1 VLKNIENF
9 QLFCQ
14 KLTRNMTNS
23 KFSFII
29 SILKTNY
36 TCKIMNVLEKI
47 SRDMS
52 EFSKSEKKVAEV
64 ILANPQ
70 SAIHSSIAT
79 LAKLANVSE
88 PTVNRFCR
96 RLDTKGYPDFKLHLA
111 QSLANG
117 TPYVNRHV
125 DEFDGPAEYTNKIFE
140 STMASLEVARQ
151 SIDIAMVNRVV
162 DLLTQAR
169 KISFFGLGASSSVAH
184 DAVNKFFR
192 FNVPV
197 VYFEDILMQRMS
209 CMNSSEGD
217 VVIFISHTGRTKS
230 LVDVAHIARTNDATV
245 VGITSADSPLAK
257 ECNYVLSLAVPED
270 TDLYMPMASRIAQLT
285 LIDVLATG
293 FTLRRGNKFREN
305 LKRVK
310 DTLRGSRYVKD
321 NLN

>member
-1 VLKNIENF
+1 MYVLSYSVVYRMRKHTILLKCNCKN
-9 QLFCQ
+9 
-14 KLTRNMTNS
+14 
-23 KFSFII
+23 
-29 SILKTNY
+29 
-36 TCKIMNVLEKI
+36 MNILEKI
-47 SRDMS
+47 TQHKSA
-52 EFSKSEKKVAEV
+52 FSKSERKVAEV

-79 LAKLANVSE
+79 LAKMSDVSE

-96 RLDTKGYPDFKLHLA
+96 RLDTKGFPDFKLHLA

-125 DEFDGPAEYTNKIFE
+125 DENDGPDEYTTKIFE

-151 SIDIAMVNRVV
+151 SVCVNTVNRVV
-162 DLLTQAR
+162 DLLTQAQR
-169 KISFFGLGASSSVAH
+169 ISFFGLGASASVAH
-184 DAVNKFFR
+184 DALNKFFR

-209 CMNSSEGD
+209 CMNCGSGD
-217 VVIFISHTGRTKS
+217 VVVLISHTGRTKS
-230 LVDVAHIARTNDATV
+230 LVEIAQIAKTNDATV
-245 VGITSADSPLAK
+245 VGITSANSPLAQ
-257 ECNYVLSLAVPED
+257 ECTYVLSLEVPED
-270 TDLYMPMASRIAQLT
+270 TDMYMPMASRIAQLT

-310 DTLRGSRYVKD
+310 DTLRGSRFEKRGS
-321 NLN
+321 